1 MYALFIVLNEVEY
14 LPDIL
19 YKIRQLGIR
28 GATVIDSMGS
38 RAIEEKSRY
47 DIPLIGGFM
56 KSLEGGTQSNKTI
69 FSVIEREE
77 QVELVMEY
85 VERILGGDMQKPN
98 KGIMFVLPVTHM
110 RGGELQRHI
119 ESREKKKILDKEL
132 KSEYY

>member
-56 KSLEGGTQSNKTI
+56 KSLEEVHK
-69 FSVIEREE
+69 VIKRFFG
-77 QVELVMEY
+77 Y
-85 VERILGGDMQKPN
+85 
-98 KGIMFVLPVTHM
+98 
-110 RGGELQRHI
+110 
-119 ESREKKKILDKEL
+119 
-132 KSEYY
+132 

>member
-1 MYALFIVLNEVEY
+1 
-14 LPDIL
+14 
-19 YKIRQLGIR
+19 
-28 GATVIDSMGS
+28 
-38 RAIEEKSRY
+38 
-47 DIPLIGGFM
+47 
-56 KSLEGGTQSNKTI
+56 
-69 FSVIEREE
+69 
-77 QVELVMEY
+77 MEY